1 MEKIQQKEIDA
12 IILENIRRN
21 REIFEGFNPV
31 TGRGSPGPRIKVK
44 IPDSPIKVQYM
55 PERCVKHNKIIK
67 DIIKCGSIRKYITDK
82 LGWEY
87 TDERYQ
93 DVVYAMFLAR
103 AEEDP
108 AFYFAMIY
116 KIVDKY
122 EGTSVSFILNYG
134 QRLLLAA
141 QEKLRLERKPIRIV
155 MPKARQFGG
164 STETQLY
171 GKWMQDCRHRRWN
184 MAIMA
189 HQTAASIRIRA
200 MYDLALENQPGWSV
214 GHKGRRLKSAPFKG
228 STADFVVKT
237 NTGDV
242 VRESITTVASYE
254 NYDASR
260 SANLKMAHLSEVA
273 YWKETEQK
281 TSGIDMSVLG
291 EEAIKAMKD
300 FRLPDYLAIPNVGL
314 YLKQTSPAMISNYVR
329 EGLIDTP
336 VNKKYYR
343 DQLAYLLFISM
354 IKGVASMKEIC
365 FLKELQ
371 EKTYSVEEG
380 YRHFNEEMTNAL
392 HHIADPLHYPAFEL
406 TGKGTR
412 TGLLHT
418 VMAAAVYKI
427 YMDKF
432 LGFYGREKTADSDAP
447 GMPQKRNDSLT
458 AIIYSGNQSIFN
470 KNSSAGSLVCDMQ

>member
-1 MEKIQQKEIDA
+1 M
-12 IILENIRRN
+12 
-21 REIFEGFNPV
+21 REPSEFQ
-31 TGRGSPGPRIKVK
+31 
-44 IPDSPIKVQYM
+44 IPDPFVFYLVAAVLRLQ
-55 PERCVKHNKIIK
+55 
-67 DIIKCGSIRKYITDK
+67 
-82 LGWEY
+82 Y
-87 TDERYQ
+87 TD
-93 DVVYAMFLAR
+93 
-103 AEEDP
+103 
-108 AFYFAMIY
+108 I
-116 KIVDKY
+116 
-122 EGTSVSFILNYG
+122 VSFAYSLSASGIKKSS
-134 QRLLLAA
+134 
-141 QEKLRLERKPIRIV
+141 ET
-155 MPKARQFGG
+155 GG
-164 STETQLY
+164 
-171 GKWMQDCRHRRWN
+171 N
-184 MAIMA
+184 M
-189 HQTAASIRIRA
+189 
-200 MYDLALENQPGWSV
+200 
-214 GHKGRRLKSAPFKG
+214 
-228 STADFVVKT
+228 
-237 NTGDV
+237 TG
-242 VRESITTVASYE
+242 
-254 NYDASR
+254 
-260 SANLKMAHLSEVA
+260 
-273 YWKETEQK
+273 KETEQK

-314 YLKQTSPAMISNYVR
+314 YLKQTSDYIHDCVSPLGDLSLTPAMISNYVR

-432 LGFYGREKTADSDAP
+432 LGFYGREEN
-447 GMPQKRNDSLT
+447 R
-458 AIIYSGNQSIFN
+458 
-470 KNSSAGSLVCDMQ
+470 